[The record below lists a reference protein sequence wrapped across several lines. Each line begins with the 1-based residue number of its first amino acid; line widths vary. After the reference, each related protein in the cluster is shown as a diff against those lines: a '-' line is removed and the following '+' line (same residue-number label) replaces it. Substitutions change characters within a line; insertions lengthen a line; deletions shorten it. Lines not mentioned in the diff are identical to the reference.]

1 MVPKAHSLWPARSVR
16 SGRRLESIS
25 SANPMSEFIWIVDD
39 DVSVRNSIEQHL
51 DSDGLN
57 AQCFQDGDEAFLA
70 LVRQA
75 LVSTS

>member
-1 MVPKAHSLWPARSVR
+1 
-16 SGRRLESIS
+16 
-25 SANPMSEFIWIVDD
+25 MSEFIWIVDD